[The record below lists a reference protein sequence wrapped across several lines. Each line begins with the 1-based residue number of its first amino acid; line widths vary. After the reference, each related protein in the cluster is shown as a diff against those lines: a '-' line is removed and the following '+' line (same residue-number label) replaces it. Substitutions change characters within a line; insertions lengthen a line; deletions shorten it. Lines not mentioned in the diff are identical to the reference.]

1 MKLPKAASASRQA
14 TRARPVKAK
23 PAKHTAPTRGKSLE
37 TYAKLIAAAGEL
49 LGEVGFEKLTSNAIC
64 ARAKLTPPAFYRYF
78 RDKYEVLE
86 VLARRLLARQNDAYA
101 AWLLQGGSWADL
113 ERQSKS
119 LEEWFRIAADIVA
132 REPGAVW
139 TLRALRAL
147 PNLAHVRVE
156 SQRMN
161 TNRLFEFYRRVL
173 PELDPQLLWYRLRV
187 RSEFGWVVDELA
199 VEEDRLPHDV
209 LFREAARLVGRALVD
224 DTGIAAIA
232 ADQRLSRSVANTIEN
247 PSKRR
252 YR

>member
-1 MKLPKAASASRQA
+1 MQTYEKL
-14 TRARPVKAK
+14 V
-23 PAKHTAPTRGKSLE
+23 
-37 TYAKLIAAAGEL
+37 AAAGQL
-49 LGEVGFEKLTSNAIC
+49 LGEVGFEKLSSNAIC

-86 VLARRLLARQNDAYA
+86 VLARRLLKRQNDAYA
-101 AWLLQGGSWADL
+101 AWLFQGGSWSDL

-119 LEEWFRIAADIVA
+119 IEEWFRIAAAIVA
-132 REPGAVW
+132 SEPGAVW

-156 SQRMN
+156 SQRTN

-173 PELDPQLLWYRLRV
+173 PDMDPQLLWYRLRV

-209 LFREAARLVGRALVD
+209 LFREAARLVGRALMD
-224 DTGIAAIA
+224 DPEIPA
-232 ADQRLSRSVANTIEN
+232 
-247 PSKRR
+247 KR
-252 YR
+252 